1 MLTEVDIERLPS
13 FVIGHERGEAKGEA
27 VGEARGQE
35 LATQQIVKRLL
46 TRMEAAQV
54 AELLDL
60 PSSRPLNALP
70 ELQVARRTVSI
81 VELILAG
88 RSVQGTRLP

>member
-13 FVIGHERGEAKGEA
+13 FGIGHERGEAKGEA
-27 VGEARGQE
+27 VGEARGEARGQE

-60 PSSRPLNALP
+60 EFETVKRI
-70 ELQVARRTVSI
+70 ARATGSTKTSI
-81 VELILAG
+81 D
-88 RSVQGTRLP
+88 R